1 MSIGKWI
8 VKVNAGFWM
17 AGVHRFQTKKAAKEF
32 IHEWVMAD
40 ASSFPANAPSH
51 LNEISRPML
60 ETAAA

>member
-1 MSIGKWI
+1 MSVGKWI

-40 ASSFPANAPSH
+40 ADVLKKSGIPAYVG
-51 LNEISRPML
+51 SR
-60 ETAAA
+60 AD